1 MVRARGSIPG
11 GESPDREKPGAGIW
25 REQIMQKTYINENY
39 STYGIT
45 TDNTEG
51 FTEEECDAMNEELF
65 KRLKS
70 NEMSGLDDEERE
82 DHISEEIL
90 GRF

>member
-1 MVRARGSIPG
+1 
-11 GESPDREKPGAGIW
+11 
-25 REQIMQKTYINENY
+25 MQKTYINEDY

-51 FTEEECDAMNEELF
+51 FTEDECSAMNEELF
-65 KRLKS
+65 RRLKS
-70 NEMSGLDDEERE
+70 NELSGLDDIERE
-82 DHISEEIL
+82 QHISEEIL